1 MLFIDHFSPLSA
13 ESLQETPGS
22 AEVRENSLEKEFE
35 RMIATFTIPENID
48 PILLEAW
55 LRREKKAFL
64 QKQEREAEIS
74 TQAKAASLPFAY
86 ATYLSMVV
94 MMVVIFL
101 GLLNGTESA
110 LILRKVFLVM
120 ILFWGVGFLIGWV
133 IDNSLHE
140 SVREMV
146 LEVVRRSKENGMP
159 ASNQSEA

>member
-1 MLFIDHFSPLSA
+1 MLFIDNTKSLST
-13 ESLQETPGS
+13 ENLQETPQGNK
-22 AEVRENSLEKEFE
+22 EVHENSSLEEEFE

-64 QKQEREAEIS
+64 QKQEREAE
-74 TQAKAASLPFAY
+74 TFNAQVKTASLPFTY

-110 LILRKVFLVM
+110 LILRKAFLVM
-120 ILFWGVGFLIGWV
+120 ILFFGIGFIIGWV

-146 LEVVRRSKENGMP
+146 REVIHRSGTKE
-159 ASNQSEA
+159 AES

>member
-1 MLFIDHFSPLSA
+1 
-13 ESLQETPGS
+13 
-22 AEVRENSLEKEFE
+22 
-35 RMIATFTIPENID
+35 MIATFTIPENID

-64 QKQEREAEIS
+64 KKQEREAES
-74 TQAKAASLPFAY
+74 SSQVKTASLPFAY
-86 ATYLSMVV
+86 ATYLAMVV

-120 ILFWGVGFLIGWV
+120 ILFFGVGFLIGWV

-146 LEVVRRSKENGMP
+146 REVIHRSGSKEVE
-159 ASNQSEA
+159 S

>member
-1 MLFIDHFSPLSA
+1 
-13 ESLQETPGS
+13 
-22 AEVRENSLEKEFE
+22 
-35 RMIATFTIPENID
+35 MIATFTIPENID

-64 QKQEREAEIS
+64 QKQEREAEIP
-74 TQAKAASLPFAY
+74 TEAKTASLPFSY

-110 LILRKVFLVM
+110 LILRKAFLVM
-120 ILFWGVGFLIGWV
+120 FLFFGIGYVIGWV

-140 SVREMV
+140 SVRAMV
-146 LEVVRRSKENGMP
+146 LEVIQRSEKKEVE
-159 ASNQSEA
+159 S

>member
-1 MLFIDHFSPLSA
+1 VGVFLLGISPLST
-13 ESLQETPGS
+13 ENLQETQ
-22 AEVRENSLEKEFE
+22 ENSQEDEFD

-64 QKQEREAEIS
+64 QKQELEAGPPI
-74 TQAKAASLPFAY
+74 QAKTTSLPFTY

-110 LILRKVFLVM
+110 VILRKVFLVM
-120 ILFWGVGFLIGWV
+120 ILFFGVGFLIGWV
-133 IDNSLHE
+133 IDTSLHE

-146 LEVVRRSKENGMP
+146 LEVVHRSREN
-159 ASNQSEA
+159 EAQTSSQAET

>member
-1 MLFIDHFSPLSA
+1 
-13 ESLQETPGS
+13 
-22 AEVRENSLEKEFE
+22 
-35 RMIATFTIPENID
+35 MIATFTIPENID

-55 LRREKKAFL
+55 LRRERKAFL
-64 QKQEREAEIS
+64 QKQEREAETP
-74 TQAKAASLPFAY
+74 TQAKTASLPLAY

-110 LILRKVFLVM
+110 LILRKAFLVM
-120 ILFWGVGFLIGWV
+120 ILFFGIGFIIGWV

-146 LEVVRRSKENGMP
+146 REVIHRSGTKE
-159 ASNQSEA
+159 AES